1 MIGYIVIAYKDV
13 LTQDQQ
19 TLRIYDDVTEKF
31 FTDSEAAES
40 YSHYLNGKGLN
51 TVLSPIQ
58 LLATIDI
65 TALQVAD
72 ALAKLTETDKQL
84 LGL

>member
-1 MIGYIVIAYKDV
+1 MTGYIVIAFKIIQ
-13 LTQDQQ
+13 TQDQQ
-19 TLRIYDDVTEKF
+19 VLTIYDDVTEKF
-31 FTDSEAAES
+31 FTDSAAAES

-58 LLATIDI
+58 LLANIDI

-72 ALAKLTETDKQL
+72 AMAKLTETDKQL